1 MSKLFRLIFTVILL
15 PILQTFNFCLGI
27 GVNFKDMAIAV
38 KNDEINVLDCQH
50 YNVGECVFDENSN
63 QNMSCV
69 FLNYLT
75 SRDYTLVSILIV
87 QIVLYV
93 YLFILRTIFEFNVQ

>member
-1 MSKLFRLIFTVILL
+1 MTDTYFTMPKLFRLIFTVVLL

-38 KNDEINVLDCQH
+38 KNDEINVLDCQNS
-50 YNVGECVFDENSN
+50 NVGECVFDDNSN
-63 QNMSCV
+63 QKMSCV

-75 SRDYTLVSILIV
+75 SRDYTLVSIRIIE
-87 QIVLYV
+87 IVL
-93 YLFILRTIFEFNVQ
+93 NVNNV